1 MTTISLL
8 TRHPHAMFAI
18 RRLCLRPRVDHLLR
32 HCSPSDIAPLIDRFD
47 SGLIAYATQTMN
59 QPAHLHHDPLIR
71 TRFGLPARLGGLGY
85 SPTALLMHAAFC
97 GALSSS
103 APRLIARK
111 TAEGLLLSGG
121 FLDQHLS
128 NIFGAG
134 SFDVGSESTRFT
146 FLLNGDTRLR
156 EEMRSSWR
164 TLQGHAH
171 GALRA
176 ASATTVP
183 GPIALDAGPLAV
195 PAAACGTL
203 APELGAATVIPN
215 LQRDVSQQ
223 LFDLTAR
230 GLAAHLNARPAVDPT
245 RASFV
250 VADRF
255 SSQFLSSHAGFGLPL
270 TPREFQACCAAY
282 LGLPPPFLAG
292 LTLRIGNQTI
302 DPHGHL
308 LLTHPSLVNRD
319 NNRANWHN
327 DLVAHLVARSRE
339 AERAGAPETSWRGL
353 GAGDA
358 ADLVCESLLPDD
370 VALVC
375 LATRSRGAVGE
386 LLLGSVADA
395 VVRRSPV
402 PVLLVGPDVEP
413 IERYRRLVVALDG
426 SELAERA
433 GAVAVELAD
442 RTATDVALLEVIAD
456 EPVPAD
462 VAETAYLA
470 RYAAGLPDPPGRY
483 DVVRSD
489 RPGQAILDATAGAD
503 DVVVVMGTHGRTAL
517 RRLVMGSVAHHVV
530 QRATAPVLVV
540 PPTTT
545 G

>member
-1 MTTISLL
+1 MTTP
-8 TRHPHAMFAI
+8 THPE
-18 RRLCLRPRVDHLLR
+18 V
-32 HCSPSDIAPLIDRFD
+32 PS
-47 SGLIAYATQTMN
+47 T
-59 QPAHLHHDPLIR
+59 
-71 TRFGLPARLGGLGY
+71 
-85 SPTALLMHAAFC
+85 
-97 GALSSS
+97 
-103 APRLIARK
+103 K
-111 TAEGLLLSGG
+111 
-121 FLDQHLS
+121 
-128 NIFGAG
+128 
-134 SFDVGSESTRFT
+134 
-146 FLLNGDTRLR
+146 
-156 EEMRSSWR
+156 RSR
-164 TLQGHAH
+164 IV
-171 GALRA
+171 
-176 ASATTVP
+176 VP
-183 GPIALDAGPLAV
+183 
-195 PAAACGTL
+195 
-203 APELGAATVIPN
+203 
-215 LQRDVSQQ
+215 
-223 LFDLTAR
+223 
-230 GLAAHLNARPAVDPT
+230 VDPT
-245 RASFV
+245 RQPTAA
-250 VADRF
+250 VAV
-255 SSQFLSSHAGFGLPL
+255 AGAIA
-270 TPREFQACCAAY
+270 RQADLAVEIVAA
-282 LGLPPPFLAG
+282 GPGGAG
-292 LTLRIGNQTI
+292 I
-302 DPHGHL
+302 D
-308 LLTHPSLVNRD
+308 
-319 NNRANWHN
+319 
-327 DLVAHLVARSRE
+327 AHLFERSRE

-413 IERYRRLVVALDG
+413 VERYRRLVVALDG

-433 GAVAVELAD
+433 GAVAVELAE